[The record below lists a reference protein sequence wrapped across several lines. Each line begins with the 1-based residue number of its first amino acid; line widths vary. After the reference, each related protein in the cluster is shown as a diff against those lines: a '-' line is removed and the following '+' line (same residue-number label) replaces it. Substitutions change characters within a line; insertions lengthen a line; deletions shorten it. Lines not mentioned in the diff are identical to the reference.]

1 MNFDDF
7 VNSLSDE
14 QKQKLMQG
22 LMEAAERPPVE
33 VKTRDL
39 PTRKSKLEDQEQE
52 ETVSSKPRSNVTEDF
67 RVVKNEKT
75 EKGKTA
81 VIARKNQWSDKGD
94 IGETRETDFDPE
106 RFERMGK
113 TPRNRNKV
121 KKETIECH
129 VCGRSFQ
136 VNSSLVHGEFVR
148 CNRCTGR

>member
-52 ETVSSKPRSNVTEDF
+52 ETVSSTPQSNVTEDF
-67 RVVKNEKT
+67 RVVRNEEDLSRGWT
-75 EKGKTA
+75 P
-81 VIARKNQWSDKGD
+81 VRARKNQWSDR
-94 IGETRETDFDPE
+94 GEGRDPEFDPAV
-106 RFERMGK
+106 FEAMGK
-113 TPRNRNKV
+113 TQRREKAPQ
-121 KKETIECH
+121 KKMVDCA
-129 VCGRSFQ
+129 VCGRSFKIRAD
-136 VNSSLVHGEFVR
+136 LAMGDYIR

>member
-22 LMEAAERPPVE
+22 LMGALEQEPVQ

-52 ETVSSKPRSNVTEDF
+52 ETVSSIPRSNVTEDF
-67 RVVKNEKT
+67 RVIKDDNEL
-75 EKGKTA
+75 EKRKSPVRA
-81 VIARKNQWSDKGD
+81 KKNQWSDN
-94 IGETRETDFDPE
+94 GEDRDPDFDPSK
-106 RFERMGK
+106 FER
-113 TPRNRNKV
+113 TRTARNRSQT
-121 KKETIECH
+121 KKKNVECH
-129 VCGRSFQ
+129 VCGKSFA
-136 VNSSLVHGEFVR
+136 VNSSLVYGEYIR